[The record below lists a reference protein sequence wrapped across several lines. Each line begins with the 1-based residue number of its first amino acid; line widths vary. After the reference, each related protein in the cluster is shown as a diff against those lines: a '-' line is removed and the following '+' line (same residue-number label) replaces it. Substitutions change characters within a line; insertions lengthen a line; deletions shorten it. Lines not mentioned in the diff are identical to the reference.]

1 MAAEYQSFMMEREE
15 EMGEAWHE
23 VGAEVCKLDCVCIV
37 YPGACYIEG
46 GGGASS
52 TVFVYCTP
60 VRVI

>member
-37 YPGACYIEG
+37 YPGACYTG
-46 GGGASS
+46 RRCKL
-52 TVFVYCTP
+52 TVSV
-60 VRVI
+60 